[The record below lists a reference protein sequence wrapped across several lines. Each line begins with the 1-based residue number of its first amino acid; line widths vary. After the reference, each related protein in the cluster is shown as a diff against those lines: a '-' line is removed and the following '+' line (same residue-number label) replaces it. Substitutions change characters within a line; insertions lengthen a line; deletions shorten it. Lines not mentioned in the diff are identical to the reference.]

1 MTENETDT
9 DEQELLQR
17 LAELKQ
23 QHRDLDDAIESLED
37 RGFSDQLQLRR
48 LKKQKLF
55 LKDEISKVEDQ
66 VLPDIIACTAVMD
79 RCGVPC
85 DDTSHDPPGREG

>member
-1 MTENETDT
+1 MSENDTEA

-17 LAELKQ
+17 LNELKQ

-37 RGFSDQLQLRR
+37 RGFPDQLQLRR

-66 VLPDIIACTAVMD
+66 VLPDIIA
-79 RCGVPC
+79 
-85 DDTSHDPPGREG
+85 

>member
-1 MTENETDT
+1 MADKEIRTGESATPMTDTETETD
-9 DEQELLQR
+9 EKELLQR

-37 RGFSDQLQLRR
+37 RGFPDQLQLRR

-66 VLPDIIACTAVMD
+66 VLPDIIA
-79 RCGVPC
+79 
-85 DDTSHDPPGREG
+85 